1 MSETTKR
8 EPGEIVELRKRLEQ
22 REAMASVQST
32 YRKRRA
38 DRRARDRQ
46 AHIRR
51 RAALSGELARTRSEV
66 DQSGEARAQR
76 VTGTRT
82 LALCLL
88 LPVMIAF
95 GAWSAA
101 GVQAGMVAMLGL
113 DPDSAA
119 AAMAWAV
126 EPALL
131 GIVAGVILIRARLQ
145 SAGGDLDERATKVE
159 FGALAISIV
168 LNMAGH
174 WPTEVTGSA
183 VAALAGHALG
193 PIGAAGAAYLIAV
206 VQDGVRDADPWI
218 LADGSRAPSLA
229 ESSPGSV
236 DEDQRDAEDQAERE
250 PRDVVIAPGVRVRVG
265 GARADGYVVPS
276 ANSIILPIECAQR
289 AQESVRVLAEGQ
301 AALAQLEDWR
311 ARDRAS
317 TARTRMHTEA
327 SVAATGGAPRALPYS
342 SRTRPDQHANTPA
355 HTKVPRARTASEPV
369 RVQPTAERTDVVTER
384 LPGATLAKKQQ
395 GARTRERIAAHTA
408 AHPAH
413 TPDQIAAHVG
423 VSASTV
429 RRHQADMRAQ
439 EHTPA

>member
-1 MSETTKR
+1 MPETTTR
-8 EPGEIVELRKRLEQ
+8 ERGEIVELRKRLEQ
-22 REAMASVQST
+22 REAMAAVKAT

-46 AHIRR
+46 AAIRR
-51 RAALSGELARTRSEV
+51 RATLAGEMARTRAEV

-101 GVQAGMVAMLGL
+101 GVQAGMVSMLGL

-131 GIVAGVILIRARLQ
+131 GIVAGVILLRARLQ
-145 SAGGDLDERATKVE
+145 SSGGDLDERASYVE
-159 FGALAISIV
+159 GGALAISVI

-174 WPTEVTGSA
+174 WPETMSPAA

-206 VQDGVRDADPWI
+206 VQDSVHHADPWT
-218 LADGSRAPSLA
+218 LPDGSRAPSLA
-229 ESSPGSV
+229 DTADVVEDDGQD
-236 DEDQRDAEDQAERE
+236 DEDAEE
-250 PRDVVIAPGVRVRVG
+250 PAPRWETLQSGVRVRVG
-265 GARADGYVVPS
+265 GVRVDGYLDREGREL
-276 ANSIILPIECAQR
+276 LPVECAEYARER
-289 AQESVRVLAEGQ
+289 ARVHAEG
-301 AALAQLEDWR
+301 ADAMARIEEWR
-311 ARDRAS
+311 AREDAAR
-317 TARTRMHTEA
+317 TRTRMHA
-327 SVAATGGAPRALPYS
+327 RAVAAARPARTRPVSVRVEQGVRASKGAQKADAQEEIPEARAEDVDESAREHTGGAV
-342 SRTRPDQHANTPA
+342 HAKKRQGQVT
-355 HTKVPRARTASEPV
+355 RARI
-369 RVQPTAERTDVVTER
+369 
-384 LPGATLAKKQQ
+384 LAHL
-395 GARTRERIAAHTA
+395 E

-413 TPDQIAAHVG
+413 TAEEIAAGIRVHP
-423 VSASTV
+423 STV
-429 RRHQADMRAQ
+429 RRHLSALRA
-439 EHTPA
+439 TA